1 MKIFFLFESPENLTY
16 FDPYIDIREANI
28 GKWIIFLSISCK
40 INVNEGNL
48 NKLETPPTTPTPA
61 PVQQQLKC
69 VNNHVLL
76 PLVLL
81 KQAG

>member
-1 MKIFFLFESPENLTY
+1 MLENGSFFY
-16 FDPYIDIREANI
+16 PY
-28 GKWIIFLSISCK
+28 LVK
-40 INVNEGNL
+40 INVNEGNM
-48 NKLETPPTTPTPA
+48 NKLERSWLAPA

-81 KQAG
+81 KQAGWHICQPKTVYLCD